1 MKSFVLASGSPR
13 RKELLGRLIKDF
25 EIITDDSQEVVIQ
38 GEMPQD
44 TVRRLAMQKAQN
56 VSKKTDGSC
65 IILAADTVVSIDDK
79 ILGKP
84 YDEEEAFLMLNNL
97 SGRYH
102 QVYTG
107 FAIIDTE
114 TGNEIS
120 DFECTKVKFKKLTK
134 DEILAY
140 IKSGEPMDKAG
151 AYGIQE
157 LGALFIEGIEG
168 DYFNVVGLPLCK
180 LGKILKERFSFELLG
195 KQI

>member
-1 MKSFVLASGSPR
+1 MKSLVLASGSPR
-13 RKELLGRLIKDF
+13 RKELLGRLIKEF
-25 EIITDDSQEVVIQ
+25 EIITDDSAEVVVL
-38 GEMPQD
+38 GELPQD
-44 TVRRLAMQKAQN
+44 TVRRLAMQKAHN
-56 VSKKTDGSC
+56 VKDKVDKSC

-84 YDEEEAFLMLNNL
+84 CDEEEAFLMLENL

-114 TGNEIS
+114 TGDEVS
-120 DFECTKVKFKKLTK
+120 DFECTKVKFKELTK

-140 IKSGEPMDKAG
+140 IRSGEPMDKAG

-195 KQI
+195 K

>member
-13 RKELLGRLIKDF
+13 RKELIGRLIRNF
-25 EIITDDSQEVVIQ
+25 EIITDDSKEVVVP
-38 GEMPQD
+38 GEMPQE
-44 TVRRLAMQKAQN
+44 TVRRLAMQKAHN
-56 VSKKTDGSC
+56 VREKVDKSC

-84 YDEEEAFLMLNNL
+84 CDEEEAYLMLKNL

-114 TGNEIS
+114 TGTEIS
-120 DFECTKVKFKKLTK
+120 DFECTKVKFKDLTK

-140 IKSGEPMDKAG
+140 IRSGEPMDKAG

-180 LGKILKERFSFELLG
+180 LGKILKERFSFGLLE
-195 KQI
+195 K